1 MQIVSL
7 TQCFSRQKVVKIG
20 KKRIDIGVTFTI
32 IMNYKP
38 RSKLAYLR
46 PTLLLVV
53 FTRVM
58 RGSL

>member
-7 TQCFSRQKVVKIG
+7 EQCFNSQERAKNGTKSEDFVVTHSI
-20 KKRIDIGVTFTI
+20 TAS
-32 IMNYKP
+32 YEH
-38 RSKLAYLR
+38 RSFFAYLR

-58 RGSL
+58 RGTL